1 VAVVAVSSNE
11 IDMASGLQGVV
22 AAVASAPVVVVAVL
36 GGVLTAVV
44 VVVVAAAVV
53 VVVVAVVVVV
63 VVVAAA
69 AAVVE
74 TTGRESAAR
83 LLGGTEAARSSSRD
97 EGEGEGEGEASRVAC
112 VAPPLLTAQEDGV
125 ARTSVWGVSVWDIS
139 GRPWFSG
146 GEEGAVWARDG
157 IVTMVADPE
166 MADGETS
173 RLESL

>member
-36 GGVLTAVV
+36 GGVLTA
-44 VVVVAAAVV
+44 
-53 VVVVAVVVVV
+53 VVV